1 LKNIIKVEYGKSSFD
16 VSVQFSERKTLAI
29 SVMPDCSVVAV
40 APIQTPLET
49 VCQRVKK
56 RARWIKKQLLYF
68 DQFQPRTPPRQFVS
82 GETHLF
88 LGRQYQLKIQVGSPN
103 QVKLKGRYFWV
114 TCAEGLPSQAERM
127 MSYWYEQ
134 RAHIIFEKRLSLCL
148 KNFPQI
154 RRPKL
159 ILKSFKKRWGGMS
172 KDGKLTLNKDLVRA
186 PLECIDYV
194 IIHELCHIEFPHHG
208 SEFWSLLRQKL
219 PNWKKQKNRLEVALV

>member
-1 LKNIIKVEYGKSSFD
+1 MKNIIKVEYGKSSFD

-114 TCAEGLPSQAERM
+114 TCAEGLPSQAERK

-148 KNFPQI
+148 KNFPKI
-154 RRPKL
+154 RRPNL

-172 KDGKLTLNKDLVRA
+172 KDGKLTLNIDLVRA

-194 IIHELCHIEFPHHG
+194 IVHELCHIEYPHHG
-208 SEFWSLLRQKL
+208 SEFWTLLRQKL
-219 PNWKKQKNRLEVALV
+219 PNWKKQKNRLELTLV

>member
-1 LKNIIKVEYGKSSFD
+1 
-16 VSVQFSERKTLAI
+16 
-29 SVMPDCSVVAV
+29 M
-40 APIQTPLET
+40 
-49 VCQRVKK
+49 
-56 RARWIKKQLLYF
+56 
-68 DQFQPRTPPRQFVS
+68 
-82 GETHLF
+82 
-88 LGRQYQLKIQVGSPN
+88 
-103 QVKLKGRYFWV
+103 
-114 TCAEGLPSQAERM
+114 
-127 MSYWYEQ
+127 
-134 RAHIIFEKRLSLCL
+134 
-148 KNFPQI
+148 

>member
-1 LKNIIKVEYGKSSFD
+1 MKNIIKVEYGKSSFD

-56 RARWIKKQLLYF
+56 RARWVKKQLLYF

-88 LGRQYQLKIQVGSPN
+88 LGRQYQLKIQVGSPH

-114 TCAEGLPSQAERM
+114 TCAEGLTSQAERM
-127 MSYWYEQ
+127 MSHWYEQ
-134 RAHIIFEKRLSLCL
+134 RAHVIFEKRLSLCL
-148 KNFPQI
+148 KNFPQLQ
-154 RRPKL
+154 RPNL

-172 KDGKLTLNKDLVRA
+172 KDGKLTLNTDLVRA

-194 IIHELCHIEFPHHG
+194 IVHELCHIEYPHHG